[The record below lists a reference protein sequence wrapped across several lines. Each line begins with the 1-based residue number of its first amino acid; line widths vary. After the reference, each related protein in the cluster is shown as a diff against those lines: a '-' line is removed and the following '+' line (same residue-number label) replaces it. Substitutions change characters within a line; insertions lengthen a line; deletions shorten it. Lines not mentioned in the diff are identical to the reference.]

1 MKIGILTFH
10 SQLNYGGVLQ
20 CWALQTALEKMGHEV
35 VVIDRWLTQDNL
47 PLERG
52 YLRKRKKWRLRF
64 WLRALLG
71 LGDMRFWRRV
81 CRTKRFIREKL
92 HLSPYHFCDWKDAP
106 HDLGV
111 DMIVV
116 GSDQVWH
123 CGDFGDPRPYLLEGA
138 PNVPA
143 IAYAASFGFPKIPD
157 TLGVCDGIDS
167 NLPAE
172 PVYRKGLARF
182 RQIGCREEEGVE
194 ICNLLGFRATHVAD
208 PTILLSTAAWARMA
222 ECRIATRRRTPPR
235 RIVCYILGDSL
246 NSMIPVLKSF
256 AKRHRVRIDVLV
268 RDWERHDDI
277 LPLPRSMRA
286 LRKWAGRLLRRMR
299 RVQIRIDAGPMEFLQ
314 MHAKADAIVTDSF
327 HSLVFSSL
335 FGKNIRF
342 LAPTTDTRRA
352 MFGRIADFVEHA
364 DGPLVS
370 ATLGDALKSLAN
382 GTHVGVRSE
391 YLESSRSKSIRFLQE
406 VLPCYFPS
414 LSPSTT

>member
-20 CWALQTALEKMGHEV
+20 CWALQTVLEKMGHEV
-35 VVIDRWLTQDNL
+35 VVIDRWLTPDNW

-52 YLRKRKKWRLRF
+52 YNRKRKKWWLRF
-64 WLRALLG
+64 WIRSLLG
-71 LGDMRFWRRV
+71 LGDMRFWLRV
-81 CRTKRFIREKL
+81 RRTKRFIREKL
-92 HLSPYHFCDWKDAP
+92 HLTPYHFCDWKDAP
-106 HDLGV
+106 SNLGV

-143 IAYAASFGFPKIPD
+143 VAYAASFGFPTIPD
-157 TLGVCDGIDS
+157 TLGVLDGIGS

-182 RQIGCREEEGVE
+182 RNIGCREAEGVR
-194 ICNLLGFRATHVAD
+194 ICNSLGFRATHVAD
-208 PTILLSTAAWARMA
+208 PTILLGSAEWARMA
-222 ECRIATRRRTPPR
+222 KCSIAIRPRTPPR
-235 RIVCYILGDSL
+235 RIVCYILGESL
-246 NSMIPVLKSF
+246 NSVIPVLRSF
-256 AKRHRVRIDVLV
+256 VKRHRVRIDVLA
-268 RDWERHDDI
+268 RDLERHDDI
-277 LPLPRSMRA
+277 LPLPRSLRA
-286 LRKWAGRLLRRMR
+286 LHEWAGRLVRRMR
-299 RVQIRIDAGPMEFLQ
+299 RVQIRIDAGPIEFIQ

-327 HSLVFSSL
+327 HSLMFSSL

-352 MFGRIADFVEHA
+352 MFGRIVDFAEHA

-370 ATLGDALKSLAN
+370 STLGDALESLAN
-382 GTHVGVRSE
+382 GTRVGVRSG
-391 YLESSRSKSIRFLQE
+391 YLESSRSQSIRFLLE
-406 VLPCYFPS
+406 VLS
-414 LSPSTT
+414 